1 MRRETRVG
9 NVGSYLSR
17 FAIFSCSNT
26 AWSIISTSFS
36 CKMMHT
42 INILQI
48 RDIAVPMFGYAK
60 TSVDILIV

>member
-1 MRRETRVG
+1 MG

-17 FAIFSCSNT
+17 LAIFSCSNT
-26 AWSIISTSFS
+26 TWLDQTKSRSLSW
-36 CKMMHT
+36 KRVHT

-48 RDIAVPMFGYAK
+48 RAKAVPMFGYGK